1 MSRTIPQPVIERT
14 QIMKTTP
21 TYFAIAVLLSASA
34 VLTGGIPVHAEDT
47 VDSNLSA
54 AITKLGTEQRAALQ
68 ILVIGLV
75 DASAEG
81 ASVNDLSATLA
92 KLSPERKAA
101 LLVLVNG
108 IVEASA
114 SQESPEEGAMKTVK
128 AYVKAAEDADVEM
141 LMTQISENFNHYEV
155 GDKAGLKAFVDGV
168 KTEGM
173 LEDITGNTADAKT
186 TLEGDVVTVYPIEL
200 EGIFGTVTYEFQ
212 LKKEVDAWKI
222 VGFEM
227 TGV

>member
-1 MSRTIPQPVIERT
+1 
-14 QIMKTTP
+14 MKN
-21 TYFAIAVLLSASA
+21 TYTHFAIAALLSAST
-34 VLTGGIPVHAEDT
+34 VLTCGTPVGAEDA

-54 AITKLGTEQRAALQ
+54 ATDKLCTEQKAALQ
-68 ILVIGLV
+68 VLVSGLV
-75 DASAEG
+75 DPSADG
-81 ASVNDLSATLA
+81 AADNLTTTLT

-108 IVEASA
+108 IVAA
-114 SQESPEEGAMKTVK
+114 TAPQESPEEGAMKTVK
-128 AYVKAAEDADVEM
+128 AYVKAAEDADVDT
-141 LMTQISENFNHYEV
+141 LMAQISENFNHYEA

-186 TLEGDVVTVYPIEL
+186 TVEGDVVTVYPVEL

-212 LKKEVDAWKI
+212 LKKEADAWKI